1 MSPVRTVTYVSG
13 PDQNWYGGEGGI
25 RTHGRGE
32 PTHAFQACALN
43 HSATSPRW
51 KQHYQFS
58 RNRERPHG
66 QKAAISQNRVHGA
79 VRPLVLPVSWDVW
92 RRIAGFAR
100 ENEACRRRQKVSRR
114 QERKLVPTPRRG
126 ATRFY
131 GEETSTGIHLGDDQ
145 KLVG

>member
-100 ENEACRRRQKVSRR
+100 ENEACRRRQLEFIWATIRNWSANLRARSQKPK
-114 QERKLVPTPRRG
+114 EDFRKWLRTWR
-126 ATRFY
+126 
-131 GEETSTGIHLGDDQ
+131 
-145 KLVG
+145 